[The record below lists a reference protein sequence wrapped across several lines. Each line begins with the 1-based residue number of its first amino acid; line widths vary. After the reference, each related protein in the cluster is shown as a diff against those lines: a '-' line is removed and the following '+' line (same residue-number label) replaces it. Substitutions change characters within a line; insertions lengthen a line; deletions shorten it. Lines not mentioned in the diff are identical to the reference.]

1 MRVEYGPPGV
11 RGVTT
16 ILGLGAE
23 DAAAAAYA
31 DKLVETSRKGA
42 AVLAAATVIS
52 WLVGARSLAKA
63 SVTGAAVLVAVM
75 AIARR

>member
-11 RGVTT
+11 KGVTT

-23 DAAAAAYA
+23 DSAAAAYA

-42 AVLAAATVIS
+42 AVLAAATVVS
-52 WLVGARSLAKA
+52 WLLGARSLAKA
-63 SVTGAAVLVAVM
+63 SGAGAAALVVVM

>member
-1 MRVEYGPPGV
+1 MRLEYGPPGV
-11 RGVTT
+11 RGVTS

-42 AVLAAATVIS
+42 AVLAASTVLS
-52 WLVGARSLAKA
+52 WLIGAKTLARA
-63 SVTGAAVLVAVM
+63 SGAGAVALVAVM